1 MNCGSSSDGSL
12 VVQAYVL
19 TRMREVHDFWHVLFD
34 VRTDVMSELAL
45 KGLEFVHT
53 GVPMTGL
60 AVLGAQIRLSAE
72 ERSKLHRIYLPWAYR
87 AGYASV
93 DLVSTYY
100 ERYLQEDLSEVR
112 RKLRIIPAP
121 EGALTC

>member
-1 MNCGSSSDGSL
+1 M
-12 VVQAYVL
+12 VQAYVL
-19 TRMREVHDFWHVLFD
+19 TRMREVHDFWHILFD

-100 ERYLQEDLSEVR
+100 EHYLQEDLSEVR

-121 EGALTC
+121 EGTLTC